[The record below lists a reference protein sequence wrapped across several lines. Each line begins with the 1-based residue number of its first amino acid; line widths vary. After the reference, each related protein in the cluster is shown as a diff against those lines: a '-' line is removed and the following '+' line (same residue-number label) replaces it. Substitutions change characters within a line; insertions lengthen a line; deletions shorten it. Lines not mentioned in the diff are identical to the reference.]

1 MINPNSELFKYLPKV
16 IEQATNG
23 IVVSDP
29 NQEDNP
35 VIYVNDVTCQKF
47 EYSREEFI
55 GKNCRF
61 LQAHDKN
68 QKNLKAIKTSIESLT
83 STTVTVRNYSKSG
96 TLIYNQFT
104 ISPIFDEHNNL
115 KYFLGIQ
122 RDVTKEIELTMIN
135 EQLQEEKLEDAQYN
149 AIGKL
154 TGGISHEINTPLT
167 VINGTME
174 FLRDSVN
181 QLEENKI
188 KKNIIQ
194 DLEILTTQLNK
205 IKNITESMREIS
217 DTNIFEIKKMN
228 VYRALIIALRL
239 THNKAKHIT
248 KINILDEIFTLE
260 IDREKYKF
268 YIEGDARKLEQVFIA
283 ILDNALDQL
292 KVNGTITNNQLN
304 ISIKVFTDK
313 TTISFVD
320 NGGGIDKEIL
330 KDIYKPFKSKK
341 IHKGLGI
348 GLSIAKKIIDQHNF
362 VIDISNDQNN
372 AIVKIEIPHSY

>member
-35 VIYVNDVTCQKF
+35 VIYVNDVNYQKF

-68 QKNLKAIKTSIESLT
+68 QKNLKAIKTSIENLT

-174 FLRDSVN
+174 FLKDSVN

-205 IKNITESMREIS
+205 IKNLTESMREIS

-283 ILDNALDQL
+283 IIDNALDQL

-304 ISIKVFTDK
+304 ISIKVFTEK

-362 VIDISNDQNN
+362 AIAISNNQNN

>member
-1 MINPNSELFKYLPKV
+1 MISPESELFKYLPKV
-16 IEQATNG
+16 LEQANNG

-35 VIYVNDVTCQKF
+35 VIYVNDVTCKKF

-61 LQAHDKN
+61 LQGTDRE
-68 QKNLKAIKTSIESLT
+68 QKNIKAIKASIKNRT

-96 TLIYNQFT
+96 NLIYNQFT
-104 ISPIFDEHNNL
+104 ISPIFDEYNNL

-122 RDVTKEIELTMIN
+122 RDVTKEIELTLLN

-174 FLRDSVN
+174 FLKDSVG

-188 KKNIIQ
+188 KKNLLQ
-194 DLEILTTQLNK
+194 DLEILSIQLHK
-205 IKNITESMREIS
+205 IKNLTESMREIS
-217 DTNIFEIKKMN
+217 DTNIFEIQKMN
-228 VYRALIIALRL
+228 VFRALIIALRL

-248 KINILDEIFTLE
+248 KINLLNEIFTLD
-260 IDREKYKF
+260 IDREKHKY
-268 YIEGDARKLEQVFIA
+268 YIEGDARKLEQVFIS
-283 ILDNALDQL
+283 IIDNSLDQL
-292 KVNGTITNNQLN
+292 KAHGTTSTNELN
-304 ISIKVFTDK
+304 ISLETSKDK
-313 TTISFVD
+313 TTILFVD

-330 KDIYKPFKSKK
+330 KNIYKPFKSNK
-341 IHKGLGI
+341 HHRGLGI
-348 GLSIAKKIIDQHNF
+348 GLSIVKKILDQHNF
-362 VIDISNDQNN
+362 TIDISNDKHN
-372 AIVKIEIPHSY
+372 AIVKIEIPP